1 MVQVANAINPT
12 TQQFSIPYL
21 TTQEYRQAPT
31 AIDIDNLVFNSTDP
45 DVQDSELANVIARA
59 SSWVDTYCNQV
70 LGATI
75 ETETQRSRISPDGT
89 IKFHPRYS
97 PIIALT
103 DFWYGNP
110 STNLYQAQDCS
121 VAWIEQSQIIFPYAN
136 LSTTFTSQ
144 GPIQFGF
151 PSTSGMPVYLKYTYV
166 NGYANTLIATAVA
179 TQSTLTVTHG
189 TGITAGDHLKI
200 YDGMYSENVT
210 VASNYVFGSTTV
222 PLTAPL
228 IYSHSAG
235 VSISALPPAIKEA
248 AILATTAML
257 KVRGDN
263 SLTMAVGT
271 LPSQSTTPQ
280 VQASI
285 NDDMSMAIAL
295 LQPYRR
301 IR

>member
-1 MVQVANAINPT
+1 MANAINPT
-12 TQQFSIPYL
+12 TQQFSIPDL
-21 TTQEYRQAPT
+21 TTTEYRNAPT
-31 AIDIDNLVFNSTDP
+31 AIDIDNLVFNSSDP

-59 SSWVDTYCNQV
+59 SSWVDTYCNQI
-70 LGATI
+70 LGATT

-89 IKFHPRYS
+89 IKFHPRYN

-110 STNLYQAQDCS
+110 STNLIQAQDCS
-121 VAWIEQSQIIFPYAN
+121 VAWIENTQIIFPYAN

-151 PSTSGMPVYLKYTYV
+151 PSTSGQLVYLKYTYV
-166 NGYANTLIATAVA
+166 NGYPNTLIATA
-179 TQSTLTVTHG
+179 TQGASSLTVTNG
-189 TGITAGDHLKI
+189 IGITAGDTLKI
-200 YDGMYSENVT
+200 YDGMYTENIT
-210 VASNYVFGSTTV
+210 VASTYTFGSTTV
-222 PLTAPL
+222 PLTTPL
-228 IYSHSAG
+228 LYSHNAG
-235 VSISALPPAIKEA
+235 VSISALPPAVKEA

-271 LPSQSTTPQ
+271 LPSQPSTPQ
-280 VQASI
+280 IQASI
-285 NDDMSMAIAL
+285 SDDMSMAMAL

>member
-21 TTQEYRQAPT
+21 TTTEYRNAPT
-31 AIDIDNLVFNSTDP
+31 AIDIDNLVFNSIDP
-45 DVQDSELANVIARA
+45 EAQDNELANVIARA

-70 LGATI
+70 LGATY

-121 VAWIEQSQIIFPYAN
+121 VAWIENSQIIFPYAN

-151 PSTSGMPVYLKYTYV
+151 PSTQGAVVYLKYTYV
-166 NGYANTLIATAVA
+166 NGFPNDLIVTAAQGAT
-179 TQSTLTVTHG
+179 SLTVKTG
-189 TGITAGDHLKI
+189 VGITAGDHLKI
-200 YDGMYSENVT
+200 YDGIYSENVT
-210 VASNYVFGSTTV
+210 VASNYVFGSSTV
-222 PLTAPL
+222 PVTAPL
-228 IYSHSAG
+228 LYSHNAG

-248 AILATTAML
+248 TILATTAML

-271 LPSQSTTPQ
+271 LPSQATTPQ

-285 NDDMSMAIAL
+285 NDDMSMAMAL
-295 LQPYRR
+295 LAPYRR

>member
-1 MVQVANAINPT
+1 
-12 TQQFSIPYL
+12 
-21 TTQEYRQAPT
+21 
-31 AIDIDNLVFNSTDP
+31 VFNSQDP
-45 DVQDSELANVIARA
+45 EAQNNELANVIARA
-59 SSWVDTYCNQV
+59 SSWIDTFCNQI
-70 LGATI
+70 LGATY

-89 IKFHPRYS
+89 IKFHPRYN

-121 VAWIEQSQIIFPYAN
+121 VAWIENTQIIFPYAN

-151 PSTSGMPVYLKYTYV
+151 PSTAGLPVYLKYTYV
-166 NGYANTLIATAVA
+166 NGYANTLIASA
-179 TQSTLTVTHG
+179 TELQSTLTVTSG
-189 TGITAGDHLKI
+189 TGITAGDQLKI
-200 YDGMYSENVT
+200 YDGIYTENVT
-210 VASNYVFGSTTV
+210 VANNYVFGSTTV
-222 PLTAPL
+222 PLTTPL
-228 IYSHSAG
+228 LYSHEAG

-248 AILATTAML
+248 AILVTTAML

-271 LPSQSTTPQ
+271 LPQQSSLPQ
-280 VQASI
+280 TQASI
-285 NDDMSMAIAL
+285 QDDMSMAQSL
-295 LQPYRR
+295 LMPYRR

>member
-21 TTQEYRQAPT
+21 TTTEYRNAPT
-31 AIDIDNLVFNSTDP
+31 AIDIDNLVFNSSDP

-59 SSWVDTYCNQV
+59 SSWIDTYCNQI
-70 LGATI
+70 LGATT
-75 ETETQRSRISPDGT
+75 ETETQRARISSDGT

-136 LSTTFTSQ
+136 LSTTLTSQ

-166 NGYANTLIATAVA
+166 NGYANTLIATAVQN
-179 TQSTLTVTHG
+179 QSTLTVTNG
-189 TGITAGDHLKI
+189 TGITTGDQLKI

-222 PLTAPL
+222 PLTSPL
-228 IYSHSAG
+228 LYSHTAG

-271 LPSQSTTPQ
+271 LPSQATTPQ
-280 VQASI
+280 VQQSI
-285 NDDMSMAIAL
+285 SDDMSMAMSL
-295 LQPYRR
+295 LAPYRR

>member
-1 MVQVANAINPT
+1 MANAINPT

-21 TTQEYRQAPT
+21 TTTEYRNAPT
-31 AIDIDNLVFNSTDP
+31 AIDLDNLVFNSSDP
-45 DVQDSELANVIARA
+45 DVQNSELANVIARA
-59 SSWVDTYCNQV
+59 SSWIDTYCNQV
-70 LGATI
+70 LGATK
-75 ETETQRSRISPDGT
+75 ETETQRSRICPDGT
-89 IKFHPRYS
+89 IKFHPRYN
-97 PIIALT
+97 PVIALT

-121 VAWIEQSQIIFPYAN
+121 VAWIENQEIIFPYAN

-151 PSTSGMPVYLKYTYV
+151 PSTSGAVVYLKYTYI
-166 NGYANTLIATAVA
+166 NGYPNTLIATATA
-179 TQSTLTVTHG
+179 TQLSLTVTDA

-210 VASNYVFGSTTV
+210 VASNYVFGSLTI
-222 PLTAPL
+222 PLETPL
-228 IYSHSAG
+228 LYSHNSG

-248 AILATTAML
+248 AILVTTAML

-263 SLTMAVGT
+263 SLTMGVGT
-271 LPSQSTTPQ
+271 LPSQTSTPQ
-280 VQASI
+280 IQASI
-285 NDDMSMAIAL
+285 GDDMSMAQSL
-295 LQPYRR
+295 LLPYRR